1 MEIVR
6 TLTVDRAPE
15 EVFAYL
21 HDFTTTEEW
30 DPGTIRTTRASGDGG
45 VGTRYHNVS
54 RFLGRETELTYVVE
68 QVEAPRLFRLRGE
81 NATVVAHDT
90 MTLTPTGSGGT
101 EVTYR
106 AEFELKG
113 AARLV
118 APLLAPAFRRLGD
131 EAEVGLR
138 EALG

>member
-6 TLTVDRAPE
+6 TITVTRSPE

-30 DPGTIRTTRASGDGG
+30 DPGTIRTTRESGGGG

-54 RFLGRETELTYVVE
+54 RFLGRKTELTYVVE
-68 QVEAPRLFRLRGE
+68 QVDPPRLFRLRGE

-90 MTLTPTGSGGT
+90 MTLTPTSSGGT

-113 AARLV
+113 LARLA
-118 APLLAPAFRRLGD
+118 APLLAPALRRLGD
-131 EAEVGLR
+131 EAEAR
-138 EALG
+138 LGEVLG

>member
-1 MEIVR
+1 M
-6 TLTVDRAPE
+6 
-15 EVFAYL
+15 
-21 HDFTTTEEW
+21 
-30 DPGTIRTTRASGDGG
+30 
-45 VGTRYHNVS
+45 
-54 RFLGRETELTYVVE
+54 
-68 QVEAPRLFRLRGE
+68 
-81 NATVVAHDT
+81 
-90 MTLTPTGSGGT
+90 
-101 EVTYR
+101 TYR